1 MDKNMLKSKPII
13 EMKGITKKFG
23 AFGRVTALR
32 NVDFEIYLGEVVGL
46 VGDNGAGKSTLVKI
60 LSGIYQPNEG
70 QIYKD
75 GTEVGISSRKDS
87 MELGIE
93 TIYQDTA
100 LIDQMSI
107 WRDIFLSREITM
119 SLRFLNKKMMRKKS
133 SELLEY
139 IGIEGID
146 SPNTIVGELSGGQK
160 QSVAI
165 ARAIY
170 FKTKILLLDEPT
182 SALSIKESQKVLD
195 FIRNLKKED
204 ITSVFVTHNLLHVY
218 SVADRFVVLSR
229 GRVIENIKKEDTS
242 VEELSKIIM
251 SN

>member
-1 MDKNMLKSKPII
+1 MQNSKPLI

-32 NVDFEIYLGEVVGL
+32 NVDFAIYLGEVVGL

-70 QIYKD
+70 KIYKD
-75 GTEVGISSRKDS
+75 GQGVELSSRKDS

-119 SLRFLNKKMMRKKS
+119 SFRFLNKKMMRKKS

-139 IGIEGID
+139 IGIEGIE
-146 SPNTIVGELSGGQK
+146 SPNIIVGELSGGQK

-229 GRVIENIKKEDTS
+229 GRVIEDIKKEDTS
-242 VEELSKIIM
+242 VEELSKIIT